1 MCTTETDVD
10 GFQPV
15 DFPVEAPKKRGRPSK
30 LTKTVAA
37 KIIEY
42 LEVGNYQETAARAA
56 GISRSTFHR
65 WMKRGA
71 DAKSVGK
78 DSRYRDF
85 RDSVKKAEANAEVA
99 AVKCVLDGAEKSWQ
113 AAMTYLERKFPERW
127 SRGERREHSDA
138 IKSPAQN
145 LSVLTDEELD
155 TLLVLTAKV
164 EGLPP
169 PLH

>member
-1 MCTTETDVD
+1 MGRTT
-10 GFQPV
+10 
-15 DFPVEAPKKRGRPSK
+15 K
-30 LTKTVAA
+30 LTKPVQDR
-37 KIIEY
+37 IVEL
-42 LEVGNYQETAARAA
+42 LELGNYQGTAARAA

-65 WMKRGA
+65 WMQRGA
-71 DAKSVGK
+71 DDKATNTASA
-78 DSRYRDF
+78 YRDF

>member
-1 MCTTETDVD
+1 MGRTT
-10 GFQPV
+10 
-15 DFPVEAPKKRGRPSK
+15 K
-30 LTKTVAA
+30 LTKPVQDR
-37 KIIEY
+37 IVEL
-42 LEVGNYQETAARAA
+42 LELGNYQGTAARAA

-65 WMKRGA
+65 WMQRGA
-71 DAKSVGK
+71 DDKATNTASA
-78 DSRYRDF
+78 YRDF
-85 RDSVKKAEANAEVA
+85 QDSVKKAEANAEVA